1 MASVRGLELFGHHFR
16 DFRDRYVLIGGVASA
31 LAMEDAGDSFRAT
44 KDLDIVLVVEALDA
58 GFVAHFWAFIDAGGY
73 QIRLKG
79 GEKPCFYRFDKPTD
93 EAYPAQIELFSRA
106 PDGLDHEENATLIP
120 IPTDE
125 TVSSLSA
132 ILLDDAYYRLLL
144 SGRLE
149 NGELSYIGAD
159 RLIPF
164 KVKAWLDLS
173 ERKKN
178 GEQVESK
185 HIRKHRND
193 VLALTGL
200 LDGEVTELPE
210 SIMADMKLF
219 LELLPAE
226 DVDFKQLNL
235 KTNMATIID
244 RLGESFG
251 LTTA

>member
-44 KDLDIVLVVEALDA
+44 KDLDIVLLVEALDA

-106 PDGLDHEENATLIP
+106 PEGLEHEENATLIP

-132 ILLDDAYYRLLL
+132 ILLDQEYYDFLRG
-144 SGRLE
+144 GRLQSA
-149 NGELSYIGAD
+149 ELSYIGAD

-164 KVKAWLDLS
+164 KAKAWLDLS
-173 ERKKN
+173 QRKEE
-178 GEQVESK
+178 GESIDSK
-185 HIRKHRND
+185 TIRKHRND
-193 VLALTGL
+193 VLVLTGL
-200 LDGEVTELPE
+200 LDGDVIELSE
-210 SIMADMKLF
+210 GIMADMKHF
-219 LELLPAE
+219 LALLSAE
-226 DVDFKQLNL
+226 DVDFRALDL
-235 KTNMATIID
+235 KTDMPTLIE
-244 RLGESFG
+244 RLEQSFG